1 MMEDYIIADAIVKGL
16 NPIYIDENGAYYD
29 IKEQERHVM
38 LADAAELYSLSD
50 PSRTLR
56 KAYVGSPAGRAKQ
69 ILLGPDLFA
78 FLEARIRTIAGQI
91 KTENTG
97 DVVQPVAPGNCYY
110 WTAPSG
116 TTKITLTLQ
125 GAGGAGSG
133 GHYGTSSAHTA
144 CGGGGGGY
152 FNGVVSVNPGQQYLV
167 CVGAGGYSTAGKAS
181 TGTAGGQSSF
191 GNIIAYGGGDSY
203 AARGNIRAGVGTC
216 GNYAASGTWICGGN
230 GDATAGQDANNGRGG
245 SSAMGTGGRGYNWD
259 CNGCVGE
266 NGIGYGSGG
275 GAGGDTVAG
284 GAGAPGYVR
293 IIYG

>member
-29 IKEQERHVM
+29 IKEQERRVM

-78 FLEARIRTIAGQI
+78 FLEARIRAIAGQI

-125 GAGGAGSG
+125 AAGSGGCG
-133 GHYGTSSAHTA
+133 GHYGTSRAHLG

-152 FNGVVSVNPGQQYLV
+152 FNGTVAVTPGQSYYV
-167 CVGAGGYSTAGKAS
+167 CVGAGTCMQGSGSTYWAD
-181 TGTAGGQSSF
+181 AGGNSSF
-191 GNIIAYGGGDSY
+191 GDIVTYGGG
-203 AARGNIRAGVGTC
+203 ATHAERGNVYAGAGGDGSRNV
-216 GNYAASGTWICGGN
+216 AGTWITGGAGNADSGNGVGGN
-230 GDATAGQDANNGRGG
+230 
-245 SSAMGTGGRGYNWD
+245 SAMGTGGKGYNWD
-259 CNGCVGE
+259 CNGCAGGA
-266 NGIGYGSGG
+266 GIGYGSGG
-275 GAGGDTVAG
+275 GAGGDSVAG
-284 GAGAPGYVR
+284 GCGAPGYVR